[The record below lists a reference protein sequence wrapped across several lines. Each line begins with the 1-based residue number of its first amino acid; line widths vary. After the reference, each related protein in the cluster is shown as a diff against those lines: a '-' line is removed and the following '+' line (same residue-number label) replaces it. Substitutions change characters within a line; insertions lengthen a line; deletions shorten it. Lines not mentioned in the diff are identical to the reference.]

1 MKRHGIPLG
10 SGASM
15 ELGALD
21 FLSLGKGPQISKES
35 IWSKASKQQQLAGRG
50 TGCGEL
56 RAETLETEARAPG
69 PQFPHL

>member
-1 MKRHGIPLG
+1 
-10 SGASM
+10 M